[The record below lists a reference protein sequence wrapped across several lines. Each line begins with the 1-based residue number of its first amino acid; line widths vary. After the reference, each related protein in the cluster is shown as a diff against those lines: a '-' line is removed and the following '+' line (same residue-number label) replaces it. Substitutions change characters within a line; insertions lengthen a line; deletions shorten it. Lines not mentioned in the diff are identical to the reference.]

1 MNVKIAIQFLI
12 FITLLVFLFFFINKT
27 FLTDNQS
34 VVDLN
39 SNINLSPDNNI
50 EEENIDINQNT
61 SNIIENLN
69 YRSLDGNGNEY
80 ILNADFG
87 ETSSQNEDIIIL
99 KNVTGIIKLSNK
111 SDIEINSDFAKY
123 NSKNFDTYFYQN
135 VIGNFKDNKIYCDN
149 LDLLIKDNLAVL
161 YNNINFLNYNLM
173 ASADQISLNLLS
185 GDVSIKMFDK
195 KNKVQIIKKM
205 N

>member
-12 FITLLVFLFFFINKT
+12 FTTLLVFLFFFINKT
-27 FLTDNQS
+27 FLTDNKS

-50 EEENIDINQNT
+50 EAESIDANQNVG
-61 SNIIENLN
+61 NIIENLN

-99 KNVTGIIKLSNK
+99 KNVTGVIKLSNK

>member
-34 VVDLN
+34 VVDLS

-50 EEENIDINQNT
+50 EAESIDANQNVG
-61 SNIIENLN
+61 NIIENLN

-99 KNVTGIIKLSNK
+99 KNVTGVIKLSNK

>member
-12 FITLLVFLFFFINKT
+12 FTTLLVFLFFFINKT

-34 VVDLN
+34 VVDLD

-99 KNVTGIIKLSNK
+99 KNVTGVIKLSNK
-111 SDIEINSDFAKY
+111 SDIKITSDFAKY

-161 YNNINFLNYNLM
+161 YNNISFLNYNLM
-173 ASADQISLNLLS
+173 ASADQVSLNLLS

>member
-1 MNVKIAIQFLI
+1 MNVKIATQFLI
-12 FITLLVFLFFFINKT
+12 FIILLVFFFFFINII

-34 VVDLN
+34 VVDLD

-50 EEENIDINQNT
+50 EAENIDVNENT
-61 SNIIENLN
+61 GNIIENLN

-161 YNNINFLNYNLM
+161 YNNNNFLNYNLM

>member
-34 VVDLN
+34 VVDLS

-50 EEENIDINQNT
+50 EAESIDANQNVG
-61 SNIIENLN
+61 NIIENLN

-87 ETSSQNEDIIIL
+87 EISEENEDIIIL
-99 KNVTGIIKLSNK
+99 KKVNGIIKLKDK
-111 SDIEINSDFAKY
+111 SHININSDFAKY
-123 NSKNFDTYFYQN
+123 NSKNFDTYFYTN
-135 VIGNFKDNKIYCDN
+135 VVGTFEDNKIHCDN
-149 LDLLIKDNLAVL
+149 LDLLVKDSLAVL
-161 YNNINFLNYNLM
+161 YNNINFLNYDLT
-173 ASADQISLNLLS
+173 ARADRILLNLLN
-185 GDVSIKMFDK
+185 GDVNIKMFDK
-195 KNKVQIIKKM
+195 ENKIQIIKK
-205 N
+205 